1 LLLVHF
7 SRGPDANFVFP
18 IFPNNFP
25 EKRIGILL
33 WSQSKFAFVLH
44 FFLSVQDLTP
54 VMIEGLV
61 PSLAL
66 LLDEIDFI
74 VRYFIV
80 QNTVAPEIITVEN
93 VLGKR

>member
-1 LLLVHF
+1 L
-7 SRGPDANFVFP
+7 
-18 IFPNNFP
+18 
-25 EKRIGILL
+25 K
-33 WSQSKFAFVLH
+33 
-44 FFLSVQDLTP
+44 
-54 VMIEGLV
+54 GLV

-80 QNTVAPEIITVEN
+80 QNTVAPEIITVEI